1 MASMKKISRNA
12 LVAGA
17 AVAVVVGLGAAGAV
31 AANGV
36 LSPEE
41 DSKAIIDDAA
51 SQLGV
56 EPDELSGA
64 LKQAMKNRI
73 DAAVDAGQL
82 TEAQAKEL
90 KERID
95 SEDFPLVGRGPHGG
109 PGFHGQGLGHFGHG
123 DVLAAAASYLGLTA
137 AELREQLDGKTL
149 AEVAKAE
156 GKSVSGLVDAM
167 VAAAEK
173 DIDQAVAD
181 GELTGAQA
189 TELKSG
195 LDERMTD
202 LVNGE
207 LERGPGLHHH
217 GFGSM
222 GDDHVERHGL
232 FQGPPA

>member
-1 MASMKKISRNA
+1 MKRIPRNV
-12 LVAGA
+12 LVASGVIA
-17 AVAVVVGLGAAGAV
+17 LMVGLGAAGAI

-36 LSPEE
+36 LAPEE

-56 EPDELSGA
+56 QPEELSGA

-73 DAAVDAGQL
+73 DAAVVAGQL
-82 TEAQAKEL
+82 TEEQAKEL
-90 KERID
+90 KQRID
-95 SEDFPLVGRGPHGG
+95 SEDFPLLGRGSHGR
-109 PGFHGQGLGHFGHG
+109 PGFPGRGLGHFGHG
-123 DVLAAAASYLGLTA
+123 VVLAAAASYLGVTE

-167 VAAAEK
+167 VTAAEK

-181 GELTGAQA
+181 GKLTEAQA
-189 TELKSG
+189 SELKSG

-207 LERGPGLHHH
+207 LGRGPGMHPR
-217 GFGSM
+217 GFGTM
-222 GDDHVERHGL
+222 DDDHMGRYGL